1 MKAAYIQKGESLDYK
16 NDTDTVVSAGDV
28 VIVGSRA
35 GVAGTTIPA
44 GGTGSI
50 HMVGVYK
57 FPKNAA
63 EAIAMGVEVYYT
75 EDGITAV
82 GTGNVL
88 IGYAAAAAAENDLFV
103 TVRLQG

>member
-1 MKAAYIQKGESLDYK
+1 MKAVYIQKGESLDYK
-16 NDTDTVVSAGDV
+16 NDTDNVVSAGDV
-28 VIVGSRA
+28 VVIGNRA

-50 HMVGVYK
+50 HMMGVYK
-57 FPKNAA
+57 LPKKVA
-63 EAIAMGVEVYYT
+63 EAIAMGVDVYYT

-88 IGYAAAAAAENDLFV
+88 IGYAAAAAAENDLYV